1 MPHRFSERFGR
12 LASVLAFRS
21 WLSCKRRR
29 YACGTCDSVQTERCA
44 PCSLLTCARV
54 QVYPGSLSAPLL
66 LAFVVRQLHRLGLV
80 SDRNRLSRAV
90 AERYSDFLTQ
100 VTELGGAHERIVAAV
115 RTLAD
120 RDRHEV
126 T

>member
-1 MPHRFSERFGR
+1 MVWTPC
-12 LASVLAFRS
+12 
-21 WLSCKRRR
+21 LSSCFLIVALLQKATICLR
-29 YACGTCDSVQTERCA
+29 YVRQRADSAVYPAQS
-44 PCSLLTCARV
+44 SLSAL

-80 SDRNRLSRAV
+80 SDRHRLSRAMV
-90 AERYSDFLTQ
+90 ESYPDFFLTQ
-100 VTELGGAHERIVAAV
+100 VSELGGAHERIVAAV

>member
-1 MPHRFSERFGR
+1 M
-12 LASVLAFRS
+12 
-21 WLSCKRRR
+21 
-29 YACGTCDSVQTERCA
+29 QTERCA
-44 PCSLLTCARV
+44 PCSLLTCAPV

-66 LAFVVRQLHRLGLV
+66 LGFVVRQLHRLGLV
-80 SDRNRLSRAV
+80 SDRHRLSRAV
-90 AERYSDFLTQ
+90 AKRYSDFLTQ
-100 VTELGGAHERIVAAV
+100 VMELGGAHERIVAAV

>member
-1 MPHRFSERFGR
+1 MVWTPC
-12 LASVLAFRS
+12 
-21 WLSCKRRR
+21 LSSCFLIVALLQKATICLR
-29 YACGTCDSVQTERCA
+29 YVRQRADSAVYPA
-44 PCSLLTCARV
+44 HSSLSAL

-80 SDRNRLSRAV
+80 SDRHRLSRAV
-90 AERYSDFLTQ
+90 AERYSEFLTQ

>member
-1 MPHRFSERFGR
+1 MHGLDALPQFLLFDRGSPAKGDDMPAVR
-12 LASVLAFRS
+12 AT
-21 WLSCKRRR
+21 
-29 YACGTCDSVQTERCA
+29 ACRQRCV
-44 PCSLLTCARV
+44 PCSLLTCAAL

-80 SDRNRLSRAV
+80 SDRHRLSRAMV
-90 AERYSDFLTQ
+90 ESYPDFFLTQ
-100 VTELGGAHERIVAAV
+100 VSELGGAHERIVAAV

>member
-1 MPHRFSERFGR
+1 MHGLDALPQFLLFDRGSPAKGDDMPAVR
-12 LASVLAFRS
+12 AT
-21 WLSCKRRR
+21 
-29 YACGTCDSVQTERCA
+29 ACRQRCV
-44 PCSLLTCARV
+44 PCSLLTCAAL

-80 SDRNRLSRAV
+80 SNRHRLSRAM
-90 AERYSDFLTQ
+90 AESYPDFLTQ
-100 VTELGGAHERIVAAV
+100 VSELGGAHERIVAAV

>member
-1 MPHRFSERFGR
+1 MA
-12 LASVLAFRS
+12 L
-21 WLSCKRRR
+21 
-29 YACGTCDSVQTERCA
+29 
-44 PCSLLTCARV
+44 

-80 SDRNRLSRAV
+80 SDRHPSHVLWSKAILI
-90 AERYSDFLTQ
+90 FLTQ
-100 VTELGGAHERIVAAV
+100 VSELGGAHERIVAAV

-120 RDRHEV
+120 RDRHDV